1 MDASPP
7 AGNTR
12 HLGVSALRRGGAG
25 PTFPP
30 ESAVPVPESRDQLVV
45 RRRAAQRA
53 WRAASERTEQASQH
67 LHEALDAPLSSV
79 AAKARE
85 RLEHA
90 QRGERRARSSY
101 YRVAEEIGVLLSR
114 LERRHTGRA

>member
-7 AGNTR
+7 E
-12 HLGVSALRRGGAG
+12 LS
-25 PTFPP
+25 
-30 ESAVPVPESRDQLVV
+30 VPESENRDQLVV

-53 WRAASERTEQASQH
+53 WRAACERTEQATQH
-67 LHEALDAPLSSV
+67 LHEALDAPLSAA

-101 YRVAEEIGVLLSR
+101 YRAAEEIGVLLSR
-114 LERRHTGRA
+114 IERRRTGPV